1 MEFETFKNPT
11 QDVKDAV
18 LKSADYSMTSGR
30 RLAHTYVTVQEL
42 DANNIEGDIV
52 ECGVWKGGQIISAYL
67 ANTQTKRKFWLFDT
81 FEGMTQPT
89 EHDFRLQAD
98 GVTRGYAKDSG
109 KAKRGFDQWC
119 RSEIQEVQQNLSKF
133 NMPMEQTTF
142 VKGDIVQTL
151 NNPSNVP
158 NKIALL
164 RLDTDWY
171 ESTLKELKVLW
182 PKLVIGGYMVLDD
195 YGSWQGSKKAFHEVF
210 GDSLEIHNIDG
221 KAVYIKKDKE

>member
-1 MEFETFKNPT
+1 MEFSLFKNPT
-11 QDVKDAV
+11 QEVKDAV

-67 ANTQTKRKFWLFDT
+67 ANTQTKRKFWLYDT

-151 NNPSNVP
+151 NDPANIP

-164 RLDTDWY
+164 RLDTDC
-171 ESTLKELKVLW
+171 
-182 PKLVIGGYMVLDD
+182 GYMVLDD

-210 GDSLEIHNIDG
+210 GDSLEIHNIDS
-221 KAVYIKKDKE
+221 KAVYIKKESK